1 MQAGRYVATANDEQ
15 RCDATNFPCH
25 ESVMTTPDMLAIGRN
40 MPITVERITLSD
52 PNRYDSRIMGYVHMR
67 YLVIEDIKGVLLKV
81 GEVLLIRMISE
92 GEAVAYQVTV
102 KKTNSDPVLYM
113 TSFPEKVESVQ
124 LRASERIKAFI
135 PVEIKADAE
144 DSPRLTDAMMLDISA
159 GGCLFSC
166 RKALE
171 EKRSVLIEFCLPGS
185 QAMIQLVGRI
195 LGVGARNAVYAHR
208 VKFSAE
214 ERNDLSRSVIKSWIE
229 EVSLYALD

>member
-1 MQAGRYVATANDEQ
+1 
-15 RCDATNFPCH
+15 
-25 ESVMTTPDMLAIGRN
+25 MTTPEMLAIARN

-92 GEAVAYQVTV
+92 GESVAYQVTV

-113 TSFPEKVESVQ
+113 TTFPEKVESVQ

-135 PVEIKADAE
+135 PVELKADTPDAA
-144 DSPRLTDAMMLDISA
+144 PLGDAMMVDISA

-171 EKRSVLIEFCLPGS
+171 EKRTVQIEFCLPGS
-185 QAMIQLVGRI
+185 HAMLQVVGKI
-195 LGVGARNAVYAHR
+195 LGVGSRNAIFSHR
-208 VKFSAE
+208 VKFSDE
-214 ERNDLSRSVIKSWIE
+214 VRNELSCAVIRNWIE